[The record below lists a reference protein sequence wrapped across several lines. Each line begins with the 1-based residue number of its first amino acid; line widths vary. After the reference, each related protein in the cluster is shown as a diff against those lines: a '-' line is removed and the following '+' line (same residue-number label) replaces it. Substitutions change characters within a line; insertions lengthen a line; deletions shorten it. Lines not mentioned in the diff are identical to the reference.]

1 MTETDH
7 APSAR
12 VRWARLRFQIVGPLL
27 AAPADAGELKSR
39 IEELAARAWRHPTTG
54 GSTHFSFKTIERWW
68 YIVRAAKDPFAALAR
83 RVHGHA
89 GTHPSIGEALADAI
103 ARQHRDHPRWSFQL
117 HHDNLLALAREDP
130 RLGTIPSYPTVAR
143 FMKEQG
149 LLRARKRRHREQGD
163 GEPFTPR
170 ETRSYEV
177 AHVHGL
183 WHLDFH
189 QGSRP
194 VLHSVGTM
202 ANTSVAPGILDDR
215 SRLCCHLQWYLDE
228 TAEAL
233 VHGLSQAFQ
242 KRALPRA
249 LLTDNG
255 SAMLAAETVEGLE
268 RLGVVHHTTLPYSP
282 EQNGKQE
289 SFWGQIEGRLLPM
302 LEGEPALTL
311 DLLNT
316 ATQAWVEQEYQRK
329 VHSEIRE
336 SPLDRYLRGPSVG
349 RESPGSDALRRAL
362 RTEVSRK
369 QRRSDGTVTVDGVR
383 FEVPAA
389 YRTLLQLRHSASPD
403 GICPA
408 SISSTPAPA
417 ITWSRFCRSTRLA
430 MPSAFAASSLPPIAQ
445 SHSPRRHRAAL
456 AGPHGRIRRH
466 RFASRLLAKTRPRRR
481 SHRGLMTNLLS
492 LYGLKFHPF
501 RPDVPP
507 DALFTTPAVDS
518 FVRRASS
525 SESPTA
531 DSP

>member
-27 AAPADAGELKSR
+27 AAPADAGELKGR

-68 YIVRAAKDPFAALAR
+68 YIARAAKDPFAALAR

-89 GTHPSIGEALADAI
+89 GTHPSIGPTLAA
-103 ARQHRDHPRWSFQL
+103 AVASQHRDHPRWSFQL

-130 RLGTIPSYPTVAR
+130 SLGLVPSYPTLAR
-143 FMKEQG
+143 FMKELG
-149 LLRARKRRHREQGD
+149 LLRARKRRHREQAD

-189 QGSRP
+189 RGSRP
-194 VLHSVGTM
+194 VLTAAGQWQT
-202 ANTSVAPGILDDR
+202 PQLLGILDDR

-268 RLGVVHHTTLPYSP
+268 RLGIVHHTTLPYSP

-302 LEGEPALTL
+302 LEGEPELTL

-329 VHSEIRE
+329 VHSEIHE
-336 SPLDRYLRGPSVG
+336 SPLDRYLRGPDVG
-349 RESPGSDALRRAL
+349 RESPDSDALRRAM

-389 YRTLLQLRHSASPD
+389 YRTLLQLRLRVARWDLASVDLVDPRSGD
-403 GICPA
+403 HLATLLPIDKA
-408 SISSTPAPA
+408 RNAERVRRVVAPA
-417 ITWSRFCRSTRLA
+417 DSSEPARRVGIAPHLRALMA
-430 MPSAFAASSLPPIAQ
+430 DYAATGLPPAYLPK
-445 SHSPRRHRAAL
+445 HDTDDDP
-456 AGPHGRIRRH
+456 
-466 RFASRLLAKTRPRRR
+466 
-481 SHRGLMTNLLS
+481 
-492 LYGLKFHPF
+492 
-501 RPDVPP
+501 
-507 DALFTTPAVDS
+507 
-518 FVRRASS
+518 
-525 SESPTA
+525 SEDP
-531 DSP
+531 